1 MTSNRSPFA
10 DARPTIDFTNE
21 ADQVDVQIAF
31 GYYKGAP
38 VAAMFHKD
46 LLILIPRIVLQ
57 LAVDEGW
64 EDKADGSN

>member
-10 DARPTIDFTNE
+10 DGRPTIDFTNE

-46 LLILIPRIVLQ
+46 LLIQIPYLRLYKT
-57 LAVDEGW
+57 L
-64 EDKADGSN
+64 KP